1 MLVTLT
7 EKCIS
12 NREDVLHVP
21 WELMATEQT
30 ETCCHLQGLLETS
43 HLHYKPLSSQ
53 VYHGMTSPK
62 ATRYRL
68 SSGYR

>member
-43 HLHYKPLSSQ
+43 YLHYKP
-53 VYHGMTSPK
+53 
-62 ATRYRL
+62 
-68 SSGYR
+68 